1 MTPFSYYVG
10 DRLTQLRPVDR
21 VSAARAGRGKARL
34 LLRGRGAHVRAAVSN
49 RTALVQMALAADPA
63 GRTRFRELDA
73 SEIPV
78 LAAGDAQTLVIPTET
93 LIVEGATREVET
105 WLRDKWGAEKLDEGR
120 QGKALFRVPGDG
132 SDAVTEAF
140 RAARDVFEKK
150 DVDAA
155 HPNFMRAITK
165 LSPSNAVEPRQWNLH
180 NEGDVGL
187 YGADVHARAA
197 WTITRGA
204 KDVVVAVLDEG
215 VDTAHPALRDAV
227 VAEADFV
234 QHHKHARPSGADAHG
249 TACAGIVV
257 SRADSVPG
265 LARDASLMAVRI
277 AMDDGQGDWIF
288 DDFRTA
294 DAIDWAWQKGAWVL
308 SNSWGGGPP
317 VDVISRAFERARTRG
332 RGGKGCVIVIAAGNE
347 EGRVTFPGTLPNVLT
362 VGASNAWDERKTHR
376 SKDGEDWWGSNYGPT
391 LDLLAPGVRI
401 PSTDIRG
408 RRGYGKDGY
417 TGRFNGTS
425 AATPHVAAAAALIL
439 SAAPRLDEQQVR
451 EAIVGSCDLVP
462 GQKKWNANQG
472 HGRLNAYAAIRAA
485 LR

>member
-1 MTPFSYYVG
+1 VTTFSYYVG
-10 DRLTQLRPVDR
+10 DRLAQLHTVDR
-21 VSAARAGRGKARL
+21 VSAERTGRRRARPG
-34 LLRGRGAHVRAAVSN
+34 GRGAHVRAAVSN
-49 RTALVQMALAADPA
+49 RTALVQGALAADPA
-63 GRTRFRELDA
+63 GRTRFHELEP

-78 LAAGDAQTLVIPTET
+78 LAAADAQTLVIPTET
-93 LIVEGATREVET
+93 LIVEGATRDVEA
-105 WLRDKWGAEKLDEGR
+105 WLKDKWGATKVDEGR

-132 SDAVTEAF
+132 RDAIGEAF
-140 RAARDVFEKK
+140 AAARDVFEKK
-150 DVDAA
+150 DVAAA
-155 HPNFMRAITK
+155 HPNFMRAIAL
-165 LSPSNAVEPRQWNLH
+165 LSPSNYVEPRQWNLH
-180 NEGDVGL
+180 NDGDPGL

-197 WTITRGA
+197 WTITRGHA
-204 KDVVVAVLDEG
+204 DAVVAVLDEG
-215 VDTAHPALRDAV
+215 VDTAHPALKDAV

-234 QHHKHARPSGADAHG
+234 EQHRHARPSGDDAHG
-249 TACAGIVV
+249 TACAGVV
-257 SRADSVPG
+257 ASRAEAVPG

-277 AMDDGQGDWIF
+277 AMGDGQGNWIF

-294 DAIDWAWQKGAWVL
+294 DAVDWTWQNGACVL

-317 VDVISRAFERARTRG
+317 VDVIARAFERARTKG

-376 SKDGEDWWGSNYGPT
+376 SKDGEDWWGSNFGPT
-391 LDLLAPGVRI
+391 LDLLAPGVKV
-401 PSTDIRG
+401 PSTDLRG
-408 RRGYGKDGY
+408 RRGFGKDGY

-425 AATPHVAAAAALIL
+425 AAAPHVAAAAALIL
-439 SAAPRLDEQQVR
+439 AAAPRLTEQQVR
-451 EAIVGSCDLVP
+451 EAITGSCDLVP